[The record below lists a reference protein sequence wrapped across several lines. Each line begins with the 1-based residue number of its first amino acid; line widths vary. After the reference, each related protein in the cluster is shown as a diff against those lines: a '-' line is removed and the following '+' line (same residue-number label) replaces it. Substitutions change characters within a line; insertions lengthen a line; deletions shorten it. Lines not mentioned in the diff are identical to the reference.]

1 MLSWIFE
8 RLASEFSGFNVF
20 RYLTFRAICGVV
32 TAMAI
37 CFLFGPSMIARLGRL
52 QIGET
57 IRSDGPPTHHSKG
70 GTPTMGG
77 VLMLISIVF
86 STLLWADLNNR
97 FVWIALATC
106 IGFGIIGWFD
116 DWRKL
121 GRNDT
126 RGIGARNKF
135 FWQSLIGLAA
145 GVILFLTAQGVVETQ
160 LIVPLFK
167 EL

>member
-1 MLSWIFE
+1 MLSWIFD

-32 TAMAI
+32 TAMVI
-37 CFLFGPSMIARLGRL
+37 CFLCGPSMIARLGRL

-57 IRSDGPPTHHSKG
+57 IRSDGPPTHFSKV

-77 VLMLISIVF
+77 VLILISIVL

-97 FVWIALATC
+97 FVWVALATC

-116 DWRKL
+116 DRRKL
-121 GRNDT
+121 ARSDP

-135 FWQSLIGLAA
+135 FWQSVIGLSA
-145 GVILFLTAQGVVETQ
+145 GVILFLTACLLYTS
-160 LIVPLFK
+160 PSPRD
-167 EL
+167 